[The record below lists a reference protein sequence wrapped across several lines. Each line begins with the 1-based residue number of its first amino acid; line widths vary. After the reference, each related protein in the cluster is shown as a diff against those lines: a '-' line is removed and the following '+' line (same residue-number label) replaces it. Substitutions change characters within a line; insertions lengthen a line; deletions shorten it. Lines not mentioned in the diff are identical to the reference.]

1 MVLPL
6 GIMHNRNMCHETTSE
21 TETVQL
27 MDGPP
32 HKKPFN
38 TRLHT
43 YSQTASIGIT
53 LAIIL
58 ILTSMLS
65 RLDHTN

>member
-1 MVLPL
+1 
-6 GIMHNRNMCHETTSE
+6 MHNRNMCHETTSE
-21 TETVQL
+21 METVQL
-27 MDGPP
+27 IDGPP

-43 YSQTASIGIT
+43 YSQTVSTGIT
-53 LAIIL
+53 LANIL

-65 RLDHTN
+65 RLDQTN